1 MTVSSNNPL
10 VQLEKHL
17 EITCHADGNPQPRIL
32 WWKLGESI
40 PIADG
45 QKLVINNAS
54 LTQAGW
60 YQCEARN
67 VVGSLKMPIQ
77 VIVQGRESKKYFP
90 CLVINKKMLTY

>member
-1 MTVSSNNPL
+1 MTVSSNNSL
-10 VQLEKHL
+10 VELGKRL

-32 WWKLGESI
+32 WWKTGKSN

-54 LTQAGW
+54 LSQAGW

-67 VVGSLKMPIQ
+67 VVGSLKMPVH
-77 VIVQGRESKKYFP
+77 VIVQGMKDKTFSMI
-90 CLVINKKMLTY
+90 LLTGLS